1 MGFDPFVNYATM
13 NALGMIFL
21 RIFEDAYFKHKTH
34 NSWIE
39 QDIGEIYSATYICFI
54 HLVYYYLQHN
64 SFWYQNCCDE
74 DNFCDMLWPMLGQ
87 IMYCKD

>member
-34 NSWIE
+34 NS
-39 QDIGEIYSATYICFI
+39 
-54 HLVYYYLQHN
+54 
-64 SFWYQNCCDE
+64 
-74 DNFCDMLWPMLGQ
+74 
-87 IMYCKD
+87 